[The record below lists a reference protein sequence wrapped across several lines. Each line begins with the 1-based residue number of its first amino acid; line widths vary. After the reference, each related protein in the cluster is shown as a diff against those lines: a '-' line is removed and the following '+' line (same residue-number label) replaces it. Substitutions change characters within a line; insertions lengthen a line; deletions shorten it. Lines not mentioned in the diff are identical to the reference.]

1 MKDREALLAFYDF
14 PAEHWKPSTHDK
26 PDREHIR
33 DRPA

>member
-1 MKDREALLAFYDF
+1 MKDREALLAFYYF
-14 PAEHWKPSTHDK
+14 RALEASMHDK

>member
-14 PAEHWKPSTHDK
+14 PAEHWKDK